1 MTRRKKVAI
10 VTPGSFPIPG
20 VKSSSVERVVLNMA
34 DLLQDEVDVFIF
46 GKKTIEQ
53 PFYEKKGSI
62 TFHRNYI
69 PANTYIQQTI
79 KQLELLQ
86 PDIIQVENRPRFAK
100 QVRLAMPKAK
110 IILVMQSTRFMS
122 LPHIGKK
129 EWAACIDMTD
139 HIVVNSHYLKEY
151 IINETNCPSN
161 KITVNHLG
169 VNLTQFKPKWMK
181 ECKASIK
188 QLKREWGV
196 TDKKILLYV
205 GRLVEIK
212 GIHHILEAMPEII
225 EADPS
230 IVLFIAGIT
239 LSSTLQNKEYEERL
253 HRLSENVK
261 GHVFFTPFVPHEMI
275 QLWYQMADLLVV
287 PSIAE
292 PFGLVNIE
300 AMATGTP
307 VIAAKSGGIPEI
319 IEHGKT
325 GILINPNQVR
335 AELISHIPQH
345 FSKPKIIKKMR
356 VECVSH
362 VRHHFTWQHTVKRQ
376 LDLYSRFTGD
386 VIEER

>member
-1 MTRRKKVAI
+1 VTERKKVAI

-20 VKSSSVERVVLNMA
+20 VKSSSVERVVLKMA
-34 DLLQDEVDVFIF
+34 ELLQDEVDVFIF

-53 PFYEKKGSI
+53 PFYEKRGSI

-100 QVRLAMPKAK
+100 EVRLAMPKAK

-169 VNLTQFKPKWMK
+169 VDLTQFKPKWNK

-196 TDKKILLYV
+196 KDKKILLYV

-212 GIHHILEAMPEII
+212 GIHYILEAMPEII

-239 LSSTLQNKEYEERL
+239 LSSTSENKEYEERL
-253 HRLSENVK
+253 HRLAENMK
-261 GHVFFTPFVPHEMI
+261 GHVFFTPFVQNEMI
-275 QLWYQMADLLVV
+275 QHWYQMADLLVV

-307 VIAAKSGGIPEI
+307 VIATNSGGIPEI

-325 GILINPNQVR
+325 GILINPNQMR
-335 AELISHIPQH
+335 EELISHIPQH
-345 FSKPKIIKKMR
+345 FSNPQKIKEMR

-362 VRHHFTWQHTVKRQ
+362 VRNHFTWQHTVKRQ
-376 LDLYSRFTGD
+376 LALYSRLTDD